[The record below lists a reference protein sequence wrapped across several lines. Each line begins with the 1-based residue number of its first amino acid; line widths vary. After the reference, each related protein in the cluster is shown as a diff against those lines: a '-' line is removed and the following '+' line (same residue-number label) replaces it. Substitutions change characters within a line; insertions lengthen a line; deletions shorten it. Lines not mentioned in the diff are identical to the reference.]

1 CSSSSPLAVSSV
13 CSCGSG
19 VAIYTDVMLIF
30 LPKVR
35 IVWLRISRSSSSLV
49 HSLVLIASCIVWIRV
64 KPSKRD
70 DREALRCSRS
80 YQSIRLMAATPL
92 PLRCRLPPPIPQR
105 RRAISSDRLAATAT
119 GTTSTRLH
127 QLGGRG
133 QPPTRV
139 NAVGVTDL
147 APVEITWQIAVGAL
161 AGITPFVVAGI
172 EFSKRIIAQRKC
184 EVCAGSGLVLL
195 KDKSYVRCPGCG
207 DNRGPTNAM
216 EGFIGAASPGL
227 SARKTSN
234 SPKCMNSVNLLHA

>member
-1 CSSSSPLAVSSV
+1 
-13 CSCGSG
+13 
-19 VAIYTDVMLIF
+19 M
-30 LPKVR
+30 
-35 IVWLRISRSSSSLV
+35 
-49 HSLVLIASCIVWIRV
+49 RV

-70 DREALRCSRS
+70 DREALRCSSS
-80 YQSIRLMAATPL
+80 YQSIRLMAAAPL
-92 PLRCRLPPPIPQR
+92 PLRCRLPPPPTPQG
-105 RRAISSDRLAATAT
+105 RRAISSDRLAATVT

-133 QPPTRV
+133 QHPTRV
-139 NAVGVTDL
+139 NAVGATDL

-207 DNRGPTNAM
+207 DNRGSPDAM

-234 SPKCMNSVNLLHA
+234 SPKCMNSVNLLLA

>member
-1 CSSSSPLAVSSV
+1 
-13 CSCGSG
+13 
-19 VAIYTDVMLIF
+19 MLIF
-30 LPKVR
+30 LPKEFAVR
-35 IVWLRISRSSSSLV
+35 IVWLRISSSSSLV

-92 PLRCRLPPPIPQR
+92 PLRCRLPPPPPPTPQR

-207 DNRGPTNAM
+207 
-216 EGFIGAASPGL
+216 GFLPWQSWKRFFTG
-227 SARKTSN
+227 
-234 SPKCMNSVNLLHA
+234 